1 MKFLRRALLLF
12 FLVALLAVVWSFR
25 PYPEVDRA
33 KVYPPLLALK
43 EPLTVKA
50 YYFADG
56 GTVGIS
62 ITDNE
67 QTVLQF
73 CFPSDHRDSGY
84 SRLFVGALHKHIQP
98 VTEISPAEPTAG
110 YLKQLLRARSD
121 DPNAAHAVM
130 CLSGRPHEY
139 WRVLK
144 HNFID
149 GKRPTISL
157 D

>member
-1 MKFLRRALLLF
+1 
-12 FLVALLAVVWSFR
+12 LAVVWSFR

-67 QTVLQF
+67 QNVLQF
-73 CFPSDHRDSGY
+73 CFPSDYRDLGY
-84 SRLFVGALHKHIQP
+84 SRLFVGALYKHDQP
-98 VTEISPAEPTAG
+98 VTEISPAEPTAE

-121 DPNAAHAVM
+121 DPNAADAVS
-130 CLSGRPHEY
+130 CLNGRLHEH
-139 WRVLK
+139 WKVIK
-144 HNFID
+144 HNFVD
-149 GKRPTISL
+149 GKRPKISV